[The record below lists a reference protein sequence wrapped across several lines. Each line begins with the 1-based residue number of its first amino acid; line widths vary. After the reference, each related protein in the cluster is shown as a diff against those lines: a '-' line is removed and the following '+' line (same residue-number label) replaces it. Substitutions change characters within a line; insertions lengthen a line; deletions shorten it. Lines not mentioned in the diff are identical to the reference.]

1 METHIQDSQQDDLLD
16 ENGEKLVNARVKL
29 PSKIKEDAEKLA
41 ETRRI
46 SFADLVRHALTAEL
60 AAASEE
66 GASGQ
71 AAPPPAIPPA
81 VLRALLSNVCE
92 ARWMAGEAMVNVY
105 SAAAFSRQL
114 LRRSVT
120 DEDDVAA
127 LRTELNT
134 SVQTAI
140 ADGKEAAT
148 AYANEVL
155 QYLGLS
161 TPEPSK

>member
-1 METHIQDSQQDDLLD
+1 MENKSDETLPGEDGQDGQMDVVAKVRLTTKLRDDVERFAKANGTNFSEVVRNSLLATLNGPQQ
-16 ENGEKLVNARVKL
+16 
-29 PSKIKEDAEKLA
+29 
-41 ETRRI
+41 
-46 SFADLVRHALTAEL
+46 
-60 AAASEE
+60 E

-71 AAPPPAIPPA
+71 APPPPAIPPA
-81 VLRALLSNVCE
+81 VLLTLLSNVCE

-120 DEDDVAA
+120 DDDDVAA

-140 ADGKEAAT
+140 ANGKEAAA

-155 QYLGLS
+155 QHLGLI